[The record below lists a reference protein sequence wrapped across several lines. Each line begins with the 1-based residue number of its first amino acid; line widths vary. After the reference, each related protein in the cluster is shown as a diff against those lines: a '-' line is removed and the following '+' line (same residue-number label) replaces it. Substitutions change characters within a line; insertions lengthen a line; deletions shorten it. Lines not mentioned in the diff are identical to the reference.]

1 MIEITRFRF
10 FISLSVMY
18 AAMIFY
24 LSSRT
29 DLSIIAVDSLTGAWL
44 YELADFFKNNN
55 MLFMIDLANYCYD
68 NFDKLLHMGLYFGFG
83 IILYLTFHSSES
95 IFLRK
100 YAPLFAIAIGILYG
114 VTDEY
119 HQSFVPGRVSSTA
132 DLLANG
138 IGVVLA
144 QFVFWAL
151 VIFHILSRKFNNL

>member
-1 MIEITRFRF
+1 MF
-10 FISLSVMY
+10 LSIMY

-29 DLSIIAVDSLTGAWL
+29 DLSIIAVNSLSGAWL
-44 YELADFFKNNN
+44 HDLADFFKTND
-55 MLFMIDLANYCYD
+55 MVFMIDLANYCYD

-83 IILYLTFHSSES
+83 IVLYLTFHNSDS

-100 YAPLFAIAIGILYG
+100 YAPLFAIIIGIMYG

-132 DLLANG
+132 DLMANG

-144 QFVFWAL
+144 QFVFWA
-151 VIFHILSRKFNNL
+151 VIIFHLLLRKFKHLG